1 MNGPRP
7 PLPVRVA
14 EGWVAF
20 YTRGLPSEVRDARR
34 AELRSD
40 LWEHRR
46 HAAADGHGRLR
57 WSLQVGGRVVR
68 GMPDDLWWRFA
79 QQAASRPA
87 TEVAARRRQLL
98 AWLFDWVVSP
108 AFAIAVLVTAWF
120 STSPLR
126 LAGAMLAMFAV
137 LAVLRIKLVGP
148 ISDGTAIVFGMAPAA
163 DDPGRLRQLWLG
175 LLGSSLLLVGA
186 RAYGATLEPW
196 HDLASVVR
204 LVESLA
210 SIGVLVSILML
221 LNEYVRRWRRRRRG
235 RSGGPA
241 SP

>member
-1 MNGPRP
+1 MNGSGP
-7 PLPVRVA
+7 PLLVRVA
-14 EGWVAF
+14 EGWVAL
-20 YTRGLPSEVRDARR
+20 YTRGLPIEIRDDRR

-46 HAAADGHGRLR
+46 HAAAGGQGRLR

-68 GMPDDLWWRFA
+68 GIPDDLWWRFA

-108 AFAIAVLVTAWF
+108 AFAIAVLLTGWL

-126 LAGAMLAMFAV
+126 LSGALVALFVV
-137 LAVLRIKLVGP
+137 LAVLRTKLVGP
-148 ISDGTAIVFGMAPAA
+148 ISNETALVFGVVSPDA
-163 DDPGRLRQLWLG
+163 PGRLRNLWLG

-196 HDLASVVR
+196 EDPVSVVR
-204 LVESLA
+204 LAASLA
-210 SIGVLVSILML
+210 WVGILVSVLML
-221 LNEYVRRWRRRRRG
+221 LNEYARRWRRQRRG
-235 RSGGPA
+235 RSGE
-241 SP
+241 

>member
-7 PLPVRVA
+7 LPERVA
-14 EGWVAF
+14 EAWVAF
-20 YTRGLPSEVRDARR
+20 YTRGLPSEVRDDRR

-79 QQAASRPA
+79 QQAASRSP
-87 TEVAARRRQLL
+87 TAASERRRQLL

-108 AFAIAVLVTAWF
+108 AFALAVLVTAWF
-120 STSPLR
+120 SVSAIR
-126 LAGAMLAMFAV
+126 LSGALVALFAA
-137 LAVLRIKLVGP
+137 LAVLRMKLVGP
-148 ISDGTAIVFGMAPAA
+148 ISNQTAIIFGTAD
-163 DDPGRLRQLWLG
+163 DDPGRLRHLWLG

-186 RAYGATLEPW
+186 RAYGAMLDPRRYPPPVVTL
-196 HDLASVVR
+196 AV
-204 LVESLA
+204 SLA
-210 SIGVLVSILML
+210 WMGILVSVLML
-221 LNEYVRRWRRRRRG
+221 FNEYVRRWRRRRRR